1 MDTSLEALNGL
12 LEVVAEAKLL
22 LILLDPLEA
31 LELELSTL
39 QVEFEFGNLLS
50 KLPQLKIDFGC
61 LAEIDWPLEE
71 AAGERKVTWA
81 LHRLEAVFH
90 AL

>member
-50 KLPQLKIDFGC
+50 KLP
-61 LAEIDWPLEE
+61 
-71 AAGERKVTWA
+71 
-81 LHRLEAVFH
+81 
-90 AL
+90 